1 MEFYDSKHD
10 PIVEYFMEKMQVL
23 VSNQNAINTFANVKA
38 LLSKGLLSRNFFK
51 DNTLKGLSDDEDDT
65 IDMKTK

>member
-1 MEFYDSKHD
+1 VEFYDSKHD